1 MKNVTFQYGVTTGL
15 TSQNQRVSIYDASKA
30 HIIQTNAKS
39 IGDTLNG
46 VKGDDDIWN
55 QFTITKAI
63 SGTNLSNAAYF
74 RLNAAYIGEDSIIT
88 VNEEII

>member
-1 MKNVTFQYGVTTGL
+1 MGRRGDLFCLQLTFQ
-15 TSQNQRVSIYDASKA
+15 S
-30 HIIQTNAKS
+30 
-39 IGDTLNG
+39 NG

-55 QFTITKAI
+55 QFEITAAI
-63 SGTNLSNAAYF
+63 SGTDLSNAAYF